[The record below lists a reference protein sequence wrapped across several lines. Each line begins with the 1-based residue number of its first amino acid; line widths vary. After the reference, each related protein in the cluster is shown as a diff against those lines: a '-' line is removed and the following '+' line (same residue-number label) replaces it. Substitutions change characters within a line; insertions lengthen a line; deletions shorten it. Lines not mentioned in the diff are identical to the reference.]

1 MIKPLNVELKIL
13 VYIIIY
19 GIYYFAVSDLLVYI
33 IEHKK
38 RKKFSKVLI
47 EILYLLSQIYI
58 TYDFCYKLDGGYIP
72 VYFLLFIII
81 GFLLYYLF
89 MREYFIKC
97 LDFANKLIIKIKPY
111 FVHLFYSTT
120 LCKIKLKNIFKK
132 RKKRNQNTWHD
143 IRYLV

>member
-72 VYFLLFIII
+72 VYF
-81 GFLLYYLF
+81 
-89 MREYFIKC
+89 
-97 LDFANKLIIKIKPY
+97 
-111 FVHLFYSTT
+111 
-120 LCKIKLKNIFKK
+120 
-132 RKKRNQNTWHD
+132 
-143 IRYLV
+143 